1 MKKYLYIFCAALAL
15 SAVSCSIEDVPAPDG
30 NGTSSPSIPQDA
42 VAGELLVKFSPQVSG
57 ILDNLL
63 PATKSG
69 GPATRSGVVS
79 VDEVL
84 DLVGTYQVE
93 RVFPKDSRSE
103 EATRKAGL
111 HLWYVVRFSDEFTL
125 DEVAKGSRLWERC
138 SRSSLTG
145 Q

>member
-63 PATKSG
+63 PATKKR
-69 GPATRSGVVS
+69 RSCN
-79 VDEVL
+79 
-84 DLVGTYQVE
+84 
-93 RVFPKDSRSE
+93 
-103 EATRKAGL
+103 
-111 HLWYVVRFSDEFTL
+111 TL
-125 DEVAKGSRLWERC
+125 GSRFCR
-138 SRSSLTG
+138 
-145 Q
+145 